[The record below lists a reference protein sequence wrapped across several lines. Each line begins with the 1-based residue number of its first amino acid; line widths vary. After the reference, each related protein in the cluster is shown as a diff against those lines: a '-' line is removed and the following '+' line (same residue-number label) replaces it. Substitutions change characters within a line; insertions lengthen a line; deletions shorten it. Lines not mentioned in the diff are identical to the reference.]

1 MTLRKSYNRLLN
13 NQAQCRL
20 GKFLLLR
27 CFYLSFLLSFN
38 LQLAQSKVWSVDQS
52 NGLQNKWANISW
64 LQKMS
69 QNDKMEFLVRCP
81 MTSSSGICLK
91 KKRKR
96 KKKHWM
102 YCLGRFW
109 LNLYWFSE
117 EPKRSC
123 WLINRSVCL
132 ARLWIV
138 DQEFELLAPE
148 NTGSDRESSGR
159 PGKTLFNHSNNRIVQ
174 ARGQM
179 SNRKNATVVNNDWS
193 I

>member
-1 MTLRKSYNRLLN
+1 MFPPCLDQNNVVTFKKSYNRLLN
-13 NQAQCRL
+13 NQSQCRL

-96 KKKHWM
+96 KKT
-102 YCLGRFW
+102 
-109 LNLYWFSE
+109 LNVLSWTILT
-117 EPKRSC
+117 K
-123 WLINRSVCL
+123 SVL
-132 ARLWIV
+132 VFRRTK
-138 DQEFELLAPE
+138 EKLL
-148 NTGSDRESSGR
+148 THR
-159 PGKTLFNHSNNRIVQ
+159 
-174 ARGQM
+174 
-179 SNRKNATVVNNDWS
+179 
-193 I
+193 

>member
-1 MTLRKSYNRLLN
+1 MTLKKSYNHLLN

-20 GKFLLLR
+20 GNFLLLR
-27 CFYLSFLLSFN
+27 CFYLSFN
-38 LQLAQSKVWSVDQS
+38 LQLAHSKVWSVDQS

-91 KKRKR
+91 KEKEEEEKTLNVLS
-96 KKKHWM
+96 W
-102 YCLGRFW
+102 RFW

-138 DQEFELLAPE
+138 DQEFELHAPE

-159 PGKTLFNHSNNRIVQ
+159 PGITLFNHSNNRIVQ

-179 SNRKNATVVNNDWS
+179 SNCKNATVVNNDWS

>member
-1 MTLRKSYNRLLN
+1 MTLKKSYNRLLN

-27 CFYLSFLLSFN
+27 CFYLSFLISFN

-52 NGLQNKWANISW
+52 NGLQNKLANISW

-69 QNDKMEFLVRCP
+69 QNYKMGFLVRCP

-91 KKRKR
+91 KEKEEEEKTLNVLS
-96 KKKHWM
+96 W
-102 YCLGRFW
+102 RFW

-123 WLINRSVCL
+123 WLIDRSVCL

-138 DQEFELLAPE
+138 DQEFELHAPE
-148 NTGSDRESSGR
+148 NTDSDRESSGR
-159 PGKTLFNHSNNRIVQ
+159 PGKTLFNHSKNRL
-174 ARGQM
+174 ARAQCSITKM
-179 SNRKNATVVNNDWS
+179 PPWS
-193 I
+193 TIIDL